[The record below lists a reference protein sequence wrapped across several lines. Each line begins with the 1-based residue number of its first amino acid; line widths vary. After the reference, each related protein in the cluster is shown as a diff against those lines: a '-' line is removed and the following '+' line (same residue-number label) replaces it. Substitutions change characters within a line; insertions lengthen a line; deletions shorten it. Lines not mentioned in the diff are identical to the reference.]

1 VDDDERQD
9 HEIVELQEDIK
20 RLRVLESQIKLVARL
35 AMASLA
41 SIAGFAGSVIYKWQD
56 LQVDLSDLNG
66 KLVAHERWGE
76 EAAKNMQRQLDECRE
91 DLKELTHSRLKK
103 E

>member
-9 HEIVELQEDIK
+9 GEIAELQEDIK
-20 RLRVLESQIKLVARL
+20 RLRVLESQLKLVARL
-35 AMASLA
+35 VTASLA
-41 SIAGFAGSVIYKWQD
+41 SLIGFAGTVIYRWQD
-56 LQVDLSDLNG
+56 LHVDLSDLKG
-66 KLVAHERWGE
+66 QLVAHERWGE
-76 EAAKNMQRQLDECRE
+76 EAAKNVQRQLDECRE

>member
-1 VDDDERQD
+1 
-9 HEIVELQEDIK
+9 
-20 RLRVLESQIKLVARL
+20 
-35 AMASLA
+35 
-41 SIAGFAGSVIYKWQD
+41 
-56 LQVDLSDLNG
+56 VDLSDLKG